1 MHAGESHLIGPHIF
15 GNKNA
20 YFNADSN
27 RSLLLEMCESPGLF
41 VANAG
46 FNLPLAKQVTVYNVG
61 SSPAATLNSTNF
73 GQIDF
78 LLVGREW
85 WQKNLSVASCM
96 DMSLA
101 SHHFPIIAE
110 IDVELPKAI
119 ATTAR
124 DPRYHLFGLQF
135 ACTSSLFATSFHEC
149 MLQCHC
155 ENGSA
160 DESCTAMATSFQQSA
175 VRCLHQ
181 TKRQARKPWISS
193 RTLHLLEER
202 DKARTSRN
210 LHLEKMLHGQVK
222 HSVKM
227 DRSQWLDD
235 LLKTGDWNEI
245 RRLRKGHRP
254 QSNADGNVVESDQ
267 RAETLANYFESVQW
281 APLATTE
288 PPHSTCDDPLLVS
301 NTSISGAEVV
311 ESVKSL
317 KRRKAAGSDGIPPEF
332 WKAICTYNSPACRWA
347 VLLCN
352 KVWTEG
358 SVPTSWHE
366 ATVAAIF
373 KKEDPACCGNYRP
386 ISLLAVG
393 YKIFAAI
400 LLWRLKDAGAANRIW
415 PTQFGF
421 RSGCGCADA
430 LFIARRKVENAWAR
444 KNGNLLL
451 LALDWAKVF
460 DSISP
465 AGLVNAMSRFGIP
478 YHFCSVVRGIY
489 NGRHFMVRDGGVT
502 SRQRPQCFGTS
513 QSCPLSPFLFSIV
526 MTLLIQ
532 DAKAAFLS
540 RRDPARTREI
550 SELMYA
556 DDTLILAV
564 NNEDAEIYM
573 QCIEQA
579 GRMYGLQLNWN
590 KLEVLPMRCEARKAE
605 LLTKGPLSNQTK
617 WQGLIHHNVV
627 LLPEDRWIRR
637 VLAWHP
643 QQGRLGRAF
652 MTWDSPL
659 QHFAGWQRLEN
670 WMWTAQDTDLW
681 QHYFH
686 EFYTLICK

>member
-1 MHAGESHLIGPHIF
+1 MKGKRFFQAAAEWMNSVSRHGPLLALDDFNAGLHKMHAGESHLIGPHIF

-27 RSLLLEMCESPGLF
+27 RSLLLDMCESPGLF

-46 FNLPLAKQVTVYNVG
+46 FYLAKQVPVHNVG

-85 WQKNLSVASCM
+85 WQKKLSVASCM

-124 DPRYHLFGLQF
+124 DPRYHMFGLQF

-160 DESCTAMATSFQQSA
+160 DELCTAMATSFQQSA

-254 QSNADGNVVESDQ
+254 QSGRLKNADGNVVESDQ

-281 APLATTE
+281 APLATT
-288 PPHSTCDDPLLVS
+288 D
-301 NTSISGAEVV
+301 
-311 ESVKSL
+311 
-317 KRRKAAGSDGIPPEF
+317 
-332 WKAICTYNSPACRWA
+332 WA
-347 VLLCN
+347 V
-352 KVWTEG
+352 
-358 SVPTSWHE
+358 H
-366 ATVAAIF
+366 
-373 KKEDPACCGNYRP
+373 
-386 ISLLAVG
+386 
-393 YKIFAAI
+393 
-400 LLWRLKDAGAANRIW
+400 
-415 PTQFGF
+415 
-421 RSGCGCADA
+421 
-430 LFIARRKVENAWAR
+430 
-444 KNGNLLL
+444 
-451 LALDWAKVF
+451 
-460 DSISP
+460 
-465 AGLVNAMSRFGIP
+465 
-478 YHFCSVVRGIY
+478 
-489 NGRHFMVRDGGVT
+489 
-502 SRQRPQCFGTS
+502 RQS
-513 QSCPLSPFLFSIV
+513 
-526 MTLLIQ
+526 
-532 DAKAAFLS
+532 
-540 RRDPARTREI
+540 
-550 SELMYA
+550 
-556 DDTLILAV
+556 
-564 NNEDAEIYM
+564 
-573 QCIEQA
+573 
-579 GRMYGLQLNWN
+579 
-590 KLEVLPMRCEARKAE
+590 
-605 LLTKGPLSNQTK
+605 
-617 WQGLIHHNVV
+617 
-627 LLPEDRWIRR
+627 
-637 VLAWHP
+637 
-643 QQGRLGRAF
+643 
-652 MTWDSPL
+652 
-659 QHFAGWQRLEN
+659 
-670 WMWTAQDTDLW
+670 
-681 QHYFH
+681 
-686 EFYTLICK
+686 